1 MNGPWSL
8 AGKHALVCGSSRGI
22 GRATALA
29 LAELGCAVTGLARD
43 GARLTALE
51 RELLAAGAPRTATV
65 VADLDDRPAL
75 AASVGGHLA
84 EWPAEILVICTGGP
98 KAGPILAA
106 TDEELSHA
114 FGRNVLAAQA
124 LVRAVL
130 PGMKAAGYGRI
141 VTVLSTSVKEP
152 IDNLGVGNTVR
163 GAMGAWAKTLSGELP
178 PGITVNNVLPGYT
191 DTERLSELASGA
203 ASRTGKSIDEVR
215 AGWAALS
222 PEKRIA
228 DPAEIARV
236 VAFLCSPA
244 ASFVRGQSIAAD
256 GGRSRGI

>member
-1 MNGPWSL
+1 MSAPWSL
-8 AGKHALVCGSSRGI
+8 HGRHALVCGASRGI

-29 LAELGCAVTGLARD
+29 LAELGCGVTGLARD
-43 GARLTALE
+43 GARLAALQT
-51 RELLAAGAPRTATV
+51 ELTAAGAPRTSSL
-65 VADLDDRPAL
+65 VADLDDRAAL
-75 AASVGGHLA
+75 ASIVGAHLSL
-84 EWPAEILVICTGGP
+84 WPAEVLVICTGGP
-98 KAGPILAA
+98 KAGPVLGA
-106 TDEELSHA
+106 TDEELLVA

-130 PGMKAAGYGRI
+130 PGMKGAGFGRI

-163 GAMGAWAKTLSGELP
+163 GAMGAWAKTLAGELP

-203 ASRTGKSIDEVR
+203 ASRTGKSVDDVR
-215 AGWAALS
+215 ATWAASS
-222 PEKRIA
+222 PERRIA
-228 DPAEIARV
+228 DPSEIGRV

-244 ASFVRGQSIAAD
+244 ASFVRGQSVAAD
-256 GGRSRGI
+256 GGRMRGI

>member
-1 MNGPWSL
+1 MNSPWSL
-8 AGKHALVCGSSRGI
+8 QGRHALVCGASRGI

-43 GARLTALE
+43 GARLVALE
-51 RELLAAGAPRTATV
+51 AELAAAGAQRTASL
-65 VADLDDRPAL
+65 VADLDDRVAL
-75 AASVGGHLA
+75 AKIVGDHLA
-84 EWPAEILVICTGGP
+84 AWPAQILVLCTGGP
-98 KAGPILAA
+98 KAGPILGA
-106 TDEELSHA
+106 TDEELVVA
-114 FGRNVLAAQA
+114 FGRNVLASQA
-124 LVRAVL
+124 LVRATL

-191 DTERLSELASGA
+191 DTERLSDLASGA
-203 ASRTGKSIDEVR
+203 ATRMGKSVDDVR
-215 AGWAALS
+215 AAWAAMS
-222 PEKRIA
+222 PERRIA
-228 DPAEIARV
+228 DPAEVGRV

-256 GGRSRGI
+256 GGRMRGI